1 MVIASLG
8 RWKEAGYKH
17 MVKDA
22 KAQVLAWHAAYPHA
36 DHVSEHL
43 IAWGRAPYIRP
54 PTRKA
59 EDEEDEDVD
68 A

>member
-1 MVIASLG
+1 
-8 RWKEAGYKH
+8 

-43 IAWGRAPYIRP
+43 LAWGRAPYIRP